1 MIMADEKKAVGKYLI
16 YNEGGFFYKYRLVA
30 NNGQALIISEAYKD
44 EKACRNGIETLKKN
58 VATLKVDFEEDK
70 HNQFCFR
77 LITAQGR
84 PLAQSANYKTLK
96 QAESASQS
104 YKNFVGAERVEFD
117 DAESKHYIVEL
128 AHLATVVDKNTGK
141 LIITKDKNGHYSYTL
156 KANNGQVLCDSQI
169 YTSFDSCKKAMENFK
184 RLVNEGDFYIYTDK
198 NKKSFFK
205 LYDPKTLRLV
215 MTGET
220 YDNKKQAESVI
231 QSIKSFVKLAKVEE
245 NK

>member
-1 MIMADEKKAVGKYLI
+1 MAEEKKAVGKYLLF
-16 YNEGGFFYKYRLVA
+16 NEGGFFYKYRLMA

-44 EKACRNGIETLKKN
+44 EKACRQGIETLKKN
-58 VATLKVDFEEDK
+58 VDTLKVDFEEDK
-70 HNQFCFR
+70 NNQFCFR

-96 QAESASQS
+96 QAQSASES
-104 YKNFVGAERVEFD
+104 YKRFVSADKIEFD
-117 DAESKHYIVEL
+117 DAESKHYIVEKE
-128 AHLATVVDKNTGK
+128 ANIKYETKTNGKFIISKN
-141 LIITKDKNGHYSYTL
+141 KDGNYSYIL

-184 RLVNEGDFYIYTDK
+184 RLVDEGDFYIYTDK
-198 NKKSFFK
+198 MKKSFFK

-220 YDNKKQAESVI
+220 YNNKKQAESVI
-231 QSIKSFVKLAKVEE
+231 QSIKSFAKNAKVEGS
-245 NK
+245 K

>member
-1 MIMADEKKAVGKYLI
+1 MAEDKKAVGKYLLF
-16 YNEGGFFYKYRLVA
+16 NEGGFFYKYRLMA

-44 EKACRNGIETLKKN
+44 EKACRQGIETLKKN
-58 VATLKVDFEEDK
+58 IDTLKVDFEEDK

-84 PLAQSANYKTLK
+84 PLAQSANYKTKK
-96 QAESASQS
+96 QAESASES
-104 YKNFVGAERVEFD
+104 YKRFVCADKIELD
-117 DAESKHYIVEL
+117 DAESKHYIVEKEENTKVETK
-128 AHLATVVDKNTGK
+128 ANGKFIISKNAAG
-141 LIITKDKNGHYSYTL
+141 NYSYTL

-169 YTSFDSCKKAMENFK
+169 YTSFDSCKKAMENFI
-184 RLVNEGDFYIYTDK
+184 RLVDEGDFYIYTDK
-198 NKKSFFK
+198 MKKSFFK

-220 YDNKKQAESVI
+220 YNNKKQAESVI
-231 QSIKSFVKLAKVEE
+231 QSIKSFAKNAKIEG

>member
-1 MIMADEKKAVGKYLI
+1 MADEKKAVGKYLLF
-16 YNEGGFFYKYRLVA
+16 NEGGFFYKYRLIA

-58 VATLKVDFEEDK
+58 VDTLKVDFEEDK

-96 QAESASQS
+96 QAQSASES
-104 YKNFVGAERVEFD
+104 YKRFVSADKIEFD

-128 AHLATVVDKNTGK
+128 VHEDVASKEKGK
-141 LIITKDKNGHYSYTL
+141 FKITKDKNGHYSYTL
-156 KANNGQVLCDSQI
+156 IASNGQVLCDSQI
-169 YTSFDSCKKAMENFK
+169 YTTHDSCKKAMENFR
-184 RLVNEGDFYIYTDK
+184 RLVYEGDFYIFIDK
-198 NKKSFFK
+198 NKKAFFK

-215 MTGET
+215 MTGEIYNT
-220 YDNKKQAESVI
+220 KALAASA
-231 QSIKSFVKLAKVEE
+231 IKSIIGFAKLAKVEE
-245 NK
+245 SK

>member
-1 MIMADEKKAVGKYLI
+1 MAEDKKAVGKYLLF
-16 YNEGGFFYKYRLVA
+16 NEGGFFYKYRLMA

-44 EKACRNGIETLKKN
+44 EKSCRNGIETLKKN
-58 VATLKVDFEEDK
+58 VGTLKVDFEEDK

-77 LITAQGR
+77 LITQQGR

-96 QAESASQS
+96 QAQSASES
-104 YKNFVGAERVEFD
+104 YQRFVGADKIEFD

-128 AHLATVVDKNTGK
+128 AHQQTVVDKNTGK
-141 LIITKDKNGHYSYTL
+141 FIISKDKNGHFSYTL

-169 YTSFDSCKKAMENFK
+169 YTTFDSCKKAMENFK

-231 QSIKSFVKLAKVEE
+231 QSIKSFAKLAKVEE